1 MREDRLRSIV
11 EKISDYR
18 LGEIEKRTP
27 ESVEDWVRQF
37 PDTVQD
43 PLLAALDHV
52 LGKTY
57 LSRDDFR
64 NFLKGLVMTSKLSA
78 DRDPQDYWR
87 RANVLDIQQGGSSQ
101 REIRRMFGEVLQ
113 EKHGFDVDDT
123 GGPDGDFI
131 YLDDCIGTGSRL
143 RNDVC
148 DWLGHEAPP
157 KINLH
162 VVTPIL
168 YAGSRWVD
176 KKIQETAKENGK
188 VIKVRKWCFKN
199 FRLENRLSY
208 KNRSDVLWPT
218 SIPKHEAV
226 QEYCKRLTDRNH
238 PPKLR
243 KPGHQGAFGLFQD
256 DAQKI
261 FVEEAF
267 LVRGCEILREQ
278 RNLPVTFRP
287 LGYSNLDTL
296 GFGSMFVTYRNCP
309 NNCPL
314 ALWVDQESCPAL
326 LPRKTNTMTYAEG
339 LYSE

>member
-64 NFLKGLVMTSKLSA
+64 NFLKGLMMTSKLSA

-123 GGPDGDFI
+123 GSPDGDFI

-162 VVTPIL
+162 VITPIL
-168 YAGSRWVD
+168 YTGSRWVD
-176 KKIQETAKENGK
+176 KKIQETAKENE
-188 VIKVRKWCFKN
+188 R
-199 FRLENRLSY
+199 
-208 KNRSDVLWPT
+208 
-218 SIPKHEAV
+218 
-226 QEYCKRLTDRNH
+226 
-238 PPKLR
+238 
-243 KPGHQGAFGLFQD
+243 
-256 DAQKI
+256 
-261 FVEEAF
+261 
-267 LVRGCEILREQ
+267 
-278 RNLPVTFRP
+278 
-287 LGYSNLDTL
+287 
-296 GFGSMFVTYRNCP
+296 
-309 NNCPL
+309 
-314 ALWVDQESCPAL
+314 
-326 LPRKTNTMTYAEG
+326 
-339 LYSE
+339 